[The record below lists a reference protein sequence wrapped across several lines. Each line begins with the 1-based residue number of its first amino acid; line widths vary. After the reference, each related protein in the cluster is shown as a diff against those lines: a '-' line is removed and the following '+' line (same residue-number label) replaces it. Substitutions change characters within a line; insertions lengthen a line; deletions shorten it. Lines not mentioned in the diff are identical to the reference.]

1 MKHITLLLTLPV
13 LLLAAC
19 THEKPAATKAADDRV
34 PVKILALQQPGAMQ
48 SIEASGQFTT
58 DDDVMLSFKIG
69 GIIDRIY
76 VKEGDAVRQGQLL
89 AVLKLTEIDAQVQQ
103 AALAFDK
110 AQRDHARVTN
120 LYKDSVATLE
130 QLQNAKTA
138 LDVAKQQLDAAK
150 FNRSYA
156 EIRATKDGY
165 ILHKMANEGQLVS
178 PGVAV
183 LQANGARSSAWTL
196 KVGLSDKQWAAIDMN
211 DKASI
216 HCDALGSETI
226 NGEVTHK
233 SQGVDPATGSL
244 TADIR
249 LLGKTPAAI
258 AAGMYGKAQIST
270 HNDDATG
277 KMWQVPYEA
286 LLDADGSM
294 GYVFVANADSTAS
307 KVKITIQGMDKN
319 TVLVSDGLQNVQNI
333 IVAGSA
339 YLTDKSKIR
348 IVQ

>member
-1 MKHITLLLTLPV
+1 VM
-13 LLLAAC
+13 
-19 THEKPAATKAADDRV
+19 
-34 PVKILALQQPGAMQ
+34 ALQQPGETQ
-48 SIEASGQFTT
+48 TIEASGQFTT

-76 VKEGDAVRQGQLL
+76 VKEGDAVRTGQLL
-89 AVLKLTEIDAQVQQ
+89 ASLKLTEIDAQVQQ
-103 AALAFDK
+103 ATLGFEK
-110 AQRDHARVTN
+110 ATRDHERVKN

-138 LDVAKQQLDAAK
+138 LDVARQQLEAAK

-165 ILHKMANEGQLVS
+165 ILHKMANEGQLVN
-178 PGVAV
+178 PGNTV

-196 KVGLSDKQWAAIDMN
+196 KVGLSDKQWAEIDIN
-211 DKASI
+211 DKAVI
-216 HCDALGSETI
+216 HADALGDAGFE
-226 NGEVTHK
+226 GVVTHK

-249 LLGKTPAAI
+249 LTGKAPTAI
-258 AAGMYGKAQIST
+258 ASGMFGRAQIST
-270 HNDDATG
+270 HNDGVTS
-277 KMWQVPYEA
+277 KMWQVPYDA

-294 GYVFVANADSTAS
+294 GYVFVANADSTAT
-307 KVKITIQGMDKN
+307 KVKVTIQGMDRN
-319 TVLVSDGLQNVQNI
+319 VVLVSDGLQNVQNI

-339 YLTDKSKIR
+339 YLTDKSKIH